1 MSRVLDKPVT
11 VFEYRSGRPMP
22 DWFVERYD
30 DEMQAW
36 GRNFSKIGPIK
47 HVVLREGYH
56 SDLSPNPE
64 NGAVLYR
71 VGLVAEVS
79 SQRDKV
85 TVRPLDEQSEAL
97 IARHCEK
104 MQRLGIPARAVL
116 VEPPRPGIPI
126 LPTIKP
132 A

>member
-1 MSRVLDKPVT
+1 MRRLERPVT
-11 VFEYRSGRPMP
+11 VFEYRTGKPMP
-22 DWFVERYD
+22 DYFVEKY
-30 DEMQAW
+30 EPEIAAW
-36 GRNFSKIGPIK
+36 GANLSKIGPIK
-47 HVVLREGYH
+47 HIVLREGYF

-79 SQRDKV
+79 SARDKV

-104 MQRLGIPARAVL
+104 MQRLGVPARAVL
-116 VEPPRPGIPI
+116 KEPERPGIPI
-126 LPTIKP
+126 LPKIVAP
-132 A
+132 

>member
-1 MSRVLDKPVT
+1 MVTLDKPVT

-30 DEMQAW
+30 DELQAW
-36 GRNFSKIGPIK
+36 GRNFSKIGAVK
-47 HVVLREGYH
+47 HIVLREGAL

-64 NGAVLYR
+64 YGAVLYR
-71 VGLVAEVS
+71 IGLIAEIS
-79 SQRDKV
+79 DGGRRV

-104 MQRLGIPARAVL
+104 
-116 VEPPRPGIPI
+116 
-126 LPTIKP
+126 
-132 A
+132 